1 MNKSIE
7 YTDAEGNLV
16 IFPKPKVTVDCDV
29 VVQPD
34 PCPVPV
40 ELTAE
45 GCKDTVL
52 VDMGDVYLESQ
63 GLILQLD
70 VTVKHVCP
78 GKRVALAAILTEVD
92 ENGTEHQRGMKV
104 MTLPAHSAPV
114 CRDVLVKCIKFVVP
128 EDLDVSGGEPLS
140 LCNPRNFKARFLAN
154 AIDTDYRC
162 CEPLVTE

>member
-1 MNKSIE
+1 M
-7 YTDAEGNLV
+7 V
-16 IFPKPKVTVDCDV
+16 IFPKPKVMVDCDV

-40 ELTAE
+40 ELKAE
-45 GCKDTVL
+45 GCADSVV
-52 VDMGDVYLESQ
+52 VDMGDVSLSSQ
-63 GLILQLD
+63 GRILQLD
-70 VTVKHVCP
+70 VTVKNVCP

-92 ENGTEHQRGMKV
+92 ENGMEHQRGMKV
-104 MTLPAHSAPV
+104 MTLPAHDQPS

-128 EDLDVSGGEPLS
+128 EDLDVSGGSPTS

-162 CEPLVTE
+162 CEGVLTD

>member
-1 MNKSIE
+1 M
-7 YTDAEGNLV
+7 
-16 IFPKPKVTVDCDV
+16 
-29 VVQPD
+29 
-34 PCPVPV
+34 
-40 ELTAE
+40 
-45 GCKDTVL
+45 
-52 VDMGDVYLESQ
+52 
-63 GLILQLD
+63 QLD